1 MADNRSDKEV
11 SALLHAPLGTLV
23 VIRCIE
29 EINES
34 RPRAIVAEDFST
46 FAIEE
51 SDDLRF
57 STLSAEH
64 LIELVVECVVDLSPY
79 ASDYQQRV
87 NALLTRGP
95 FLKLAAEQLL
105 SVPGTANWFADLDK
119 KQQIWI
125 SPNGCS
131 PTQDSFRLDL
141 HPFTQDVTKPALALW
156 TSTRVGNIPG
166 SWIPYLREGED
177 RRRPPYHPWRLEI
190 SPTTHVYEV
199 HGPEAWHSLCLAFPL
214 HKDNNY
220 IMPNWEK
227 VIRIW
232 DGVHISVGGLLTTE
246 QVCWGTTQGWT
257 QLSGWGVE
265 STVWLRWVF
274 TQMECL
280 PDVN

>member
-46 FAIEE
+46 FAIKE

-57 STLSAEH
+57 STLSAER

-87 NALLTRGP
+87 NALLACGP

-125 SPNGCS
+125 SPDGRS
-131 PTQDSFRLDL
+131 PTQVSFHLDL
-141 HPFTQDVTKPALALW
+141 HPFTQAVTKPTSALW

-214 HKDNNY
+214 H
-220 IMPNWEK
+220 
-227 VIRIW
+227 RIKK
-232 DGVHISVGGLLTTE
+232 I
-246 QVCWGTTQGWT
+246 
-257 QLSGWGVE
+257 
-265 STVWLRWVF
+265 
-274 TQMECL
+274 
-280 PDVN
+280 